1 MTTLPC
7 GLPEGRLD
15 VNLVSSIPWG
25 ALEAPDHAFFVQPL
39 EPLAQAWAHL
49 GPQFGSSGWGIWPS
63 GEAP

>member
-1 MTTLPC
+1 M
-7 GLPEGRLD
+7 
-15 VNLVSSIPWG
+15 NLVSSIPWG